1 MPATYAYKNG
11 NVITII
17 LYCQKTLIKIKI
29 VLRVRKGND
38 GEEREHT

>member
-1 MPATYAYKNG
+1 M
-11 NVITII
+11 III
-17 LYCQKTLIKIKI
+17 LYCQKTYQIKI